1 MRERDLSSEIQN
13 NKLQIL
19 GKLAASL
26 AHEIRNPLSA
36 LKLNLDYLHLSKDEL
51 QSDLV
56 ESIEACKEATE
67 RIQILMEN
75 TLDFARKSQQSLDSY
90 SLVDLYKRAIVLL
103 EGSAKRKNIEFELNV
118 QSEIPLITV
127 DKNKIIQVIV
137 NLINN
142 AIEASNK
149 NGKIETEIYI
159 ETSYLVFS
167 VKDYGVGIKEEDKP
181 KIYNDFYTNKETG
194 TGLGLSVCRT
204 ILKEY
209 EAELSFES
217 EEGKGSRFFVKFPLN

>member
-1 MRERDLSSEIQN
+1 MSSDIQN

-36 LKLNLDYLHLSKDEL
+36 LKLNLDYLNLSKNEL
-51 QSDLV
+51 SNDLI

-67 RIQILMEN
+67 RIQIIMEN
-75 TLDFARKSQQSLDSY
+75 TLDFARKSHHESDEFSILE
-90 SLVDLYKRAIVLL
+90 LYNRAIILL
-103 EGSAKRKNIEFELNV
+103 EGSAKKKNIEILLNHGNNL
-118 QSEIPLITV
+118 PLLNI

-142 AIEASNK
+142 AIDASYN
-149 NGKIETEIYI
+149 NSKIDVNINCEENFV
-159 ETSYLVFS
+159 VFS
-167 VKDYGVGIKEEDKP
+167 VQDYGIGIKDEDKP

-194 TGLGLSVCRT
+194 TGLGLSVCRS
-204 ILKEY
+204 ILKEFN
-209 EAELSFES
+209 AELSFES
-217 EEGKGSRFFVKFPLN
+217 KEEKGSRFYVKFPLK